1 MTFIHPNPDLEI
13 FIYELPELLNNV
25 IASVAKQS
33 RFRLLRYAR
42 NDGIL
47 EFIKYF
53 LNRDLG
59 IYESMYLQIIEKEK
73 FYDIIKV
80 VLNVLIIF
88 KFTGKV
94 T

>member
-1 MTFIHPNPDLEI
+1 MKSINPNPDLEI

-47 EFIKYF
+47 EFVKYF

-59 IYESMYLQIIEKEK
+59 
-73 FYDIIKV
+73 
-80 VLNVLIIF
+80 LICF
-88 KFTGKV
+88 F
-94 T
+94 

>member
-1 MTFIHPNPDLEI
+1 MSNPNPDLEI

-25 IASVAKQS
+25 IASA
-33 RFRLLRYAR
+33 A
-42 NDGIL
+42 DEIL

-59 IYESMYLQIIEKEK
+59 QIFSGLKSFMLSK
-73 FYDIIKV
+73 KASS
-80 VLNVLIIF
+80 L
-88 KFTGKV
+88 V